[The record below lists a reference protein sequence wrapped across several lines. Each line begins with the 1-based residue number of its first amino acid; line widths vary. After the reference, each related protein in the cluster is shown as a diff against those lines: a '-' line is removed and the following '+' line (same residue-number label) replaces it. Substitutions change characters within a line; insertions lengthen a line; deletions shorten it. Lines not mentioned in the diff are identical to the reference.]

1 MKENEGREE
10 TEVWEDAALCMSGA
24 FDHSI
29 DDTAVGIIESPSINQ
44 IR

>member
-10 TEVWEDAALCMSGA
+10 TEGWEDASLCISAA

-29 DDTAVGIIESPSINQ
+29 DDTAVGITESSNINQ

>member
-10 TEVWEDAALCMSGA
+10 TEVWEDASLCMSAA

-29 DDTAVGIIESPSINQ
+29 DDTRVSIIESPNINQ

>member
-10 TEVWEDAALCMSGA
+10 TEVWEDALLYMTAA

-29 DDTAVGIIESPSINQ
+29 DDTAVGITESPTLNQ

>member
-1 MKENEGREE
+1 MKENEEKEE
-10 TEVWEDAALCMSGA
+10 AEFWEDASLWMSGA

>member
-1 MKENEGREE
+1 MRENEGREE
-10 TEVWEDAALCMSGA
+10 TEGWEDASLCISAA

-29 DDTAVGIIESPSINQ
+29 DDTAVGIIESPNIIQ